1 MRKLSLFLAALFIVT
16 LQACIYRMDID
27 QGNRIDQAKLEQLKV
42 GMTRAQV
49 RFLLGDAAINDHYH
63 ANQSHYVYYLFQ
75 GKQKVSELKT
85 MTLTYENDVL
95 AKIEGTL

>member
-1 MRKLSLFLAALFIVT
+1 MRKLSLFLAGLFIVT
-16 LQACIYRMDID
+16 LQACVYRMDID
-27 QGNRIDQAKLEQLKV
+27 QGNRIEQAKLEQLKV

-63 ANQSHYVYYLFQ
+63 ANQSHYIYYHHNGEQ
-75 GKQKVSELKT
+75 QVSELKS

-95 AKIEGTL
+95 VKIEGSL